1 MVPAMQR
8 ITATAD
14 QRDAPFPPVVLEMTA
29 GVIKLASLLA
39 ACTTVMQLVEDQ
51 RASAQ
56 QIAEVI
62 CYDPGLSA
70 PMLKLANC
78 APHAGAS

>member
-1 MVPAMQR
+1 MAPAIQSN
-8 ITATAD
+8 TATAD
-14 QRDAPFPPVVLEMTA
+14 QRDAPFPPVILEMTA
-29 GVIKLASLLA
+29 AVIKLASLPA
-39 ACTTVMQLVEDQ
+39 ARTRVMQLAEDP

-62 CYDPGLSA
+62 CYDPGLAA